1 MNHLGLFS
9 TKDMSSGRVTDQLG
23 EPMGG
28 IKEFLF
34 DPETG
39 RMAMVVLGWGGV
51 LGVGDTTRLVP
62 WEAFTFLPNSG
73 NFQLNIDRRLVDS
86 APEMTAD
93 DARESH
99 KVKEAFKHFGIT
111 PSWETPLPTTV
122 EDAAFQ
128 SQPSDTHQPAY
139 RNNEET
145 NSHQQYEGSYQVSQ
159 PYFRSDED
167 NKLREEL
174 DLDKIKGMKPNS

>member
-1 MNHLGLFS
+1 
-9 TKDMSSGRVTDQLG
+9 MSSGRVTDQLG
-23 EPMGG
+23 EPMGS

-39 RMAMVVLGWGGV
+39 SIAMVVLGWGGV

-62 WEAFTFLPNSG
+62 WQAFTFLPNSG
-73 NFQLNIDRRLVDS
+73 NFQLNIDRRMVDD

-99 KVKEAFKHFGIT
+99 KVKEAFRHFGIT
-111 PSWETPLPTTV
+111 PSWENTPATTT
-122 EDAAFQ
+122 EDPAFR

-145 NSHQQYEGSYQVSQ
+145 NTHQQYEGSYQVSQ
-159 PYFRSDED
+159 TYFRSDAD

-174 DLDKIKGMKPNS
+174 DVDKIKGIKPSNG